1 MEDGFPTCQLLDL
14 IISNIGAVF
23 CIIIIFFF
31 CHAKHSFTRRAE
43 GLNVNGRLLSACY
56 NFVDQTSVLQL
67 GRLQSH
73 A

>member
-1 MEDGFPTCQLLDL
+1 MSAFGSDHKQYRCSFLYYH
-14 IISNIGAVF
+14 N
-23 CIIIIFFF
+23 FFF
-31 CHAKHSFTRRAE
+31 VMRNIRLREEQK

>member
-1 MEDGFPTCQLLDL
+1 MR
-14 IISNIGAVF
+14 NIRLREEQ
-23 CIIIIFFF
+23 
-31 CHAKHSFTRRAE
+31 K